1 MVVGRADD
9 TRGGDGRDSARA
21 TRKPRGRC
29 LEVTILNRQRA
40 QRVDCRELSS
50 FVERLSVTKPPAK
63 ADRIGVCL
71 VSDVAMRRRNR
82 EFRGR
87 DRTTDVLAFPWD
99 EPPDASGGGHLGDI
113 LISVPRAAKQAR
125 AARHDLHRELKMLLL
140 HGYLHLLGYDHETDD
155 GRMMREQARL
165 VRALLPR
172 GADGA

>member
-1 MVVGRADD
+1 MVVGRADGAP
-9 TRGGDGRDSARA
+9 GGGGRRPAREA
-21 TRKPRGRC
+21 RRPRGRY

-50 FVERLSVTKPPAK
+50 FVERLSLAKPAAT

-71 VSDVAMRRRNR
+71 VSDVTMRRRNR
-82 EFRGR
+82 QFRSR

-99 EPPDASGGGHLGDI
+99 EPPDSGGGRHLGDI
-113 LISVPRAAKQAR
+113 LISVPTAAEQAR
-125 AARHDLHRELKMLLL
+125 AAGHDLHRELKILLL

-165 VRALLPR
+165 VRALLPGR
-172 GADGA
+172 ADGA